1 LPDDDWDKQMKADV
15 ASGKLDFIDRNVE
28 KARREGTLT
37 PLERIEE
44 DVEQII

>member
-37 PLERIEE
+37 PLERILEE
-44 DVEQII
+44 DEA